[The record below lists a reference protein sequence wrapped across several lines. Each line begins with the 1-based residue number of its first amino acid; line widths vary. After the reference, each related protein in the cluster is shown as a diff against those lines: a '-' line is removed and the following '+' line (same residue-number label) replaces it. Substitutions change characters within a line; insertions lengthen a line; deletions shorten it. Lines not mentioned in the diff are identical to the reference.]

1 MKFLLFTLLC
11 ALLVVF
17 LNLIAPF
24 WVVMIAIA
32 SVATLVR
39 PSGWAGFLGGGLG
52 MGLAWLG
59 QALLITLSTTSTLP
73 DKMGILMGLGSGL
86 AVFGLTT
93 ALGFILGGFSGL
105 TGVLFRNLIQKKP
118 SDVYLG

>member
-32 SVATLVR
+32 SVAALVR
-39 PSGWAGFLGGGLG
+39 PSGWAGFFGG
-52 MGLAWLG
+52 
-59 QALLITLSTTSTLP
+59 
-73 DKMGILMGLGSGL
+73 
-86 AVFGLTT
+86 
-93 ALGFILGGFSGL
+93 
-105 TGVLFRNLIQKKP
+105 
-118 SDVYLG
+118 

>member
-32 SVATLVR
+32 SVAALVR
-39 PSGWAGFLGGGLG
+39 PSGWAGFFGGGAG

-59 QALLITLSTTSTLP
+59 QALLISMNTSSTLP

-86 AVFGLTT
+86 AVFGFTT
-93 ALGFILGGFSGL
+93 ALGFILGGLSGL

>member
-1 MKFLLFTLLC
+1 
-11 ALLVVF
+11 
-17 LNLIAPF
+17 
-24 WVVMIAIA
+24 
-32 SVATLVR
+32 
-39 PSGWAGFLGGGLG
+39 

-59 QALLITLSTTSTLP
+59 QALLISMSTSSTLP

-93 ALGFILGGFSGL
+93 ALGFILGGLSGL